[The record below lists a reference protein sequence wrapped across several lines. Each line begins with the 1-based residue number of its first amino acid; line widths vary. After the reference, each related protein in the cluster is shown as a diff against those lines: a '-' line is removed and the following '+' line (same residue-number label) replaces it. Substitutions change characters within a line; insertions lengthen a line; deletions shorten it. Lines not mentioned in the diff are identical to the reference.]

1 MKAKSIEYERFKSV
15 QEFKL
20 SKIISAIAL
29 LTIVLSTVF
38 TLSSCKPGHG
48 SLYTEYK
55 WSSQLGVNQEGF
67 LYVEDHV
74 LWFYDFASGQRV
86 VLCNKPDCQHKP
98 YSSYTN
104 PDPECNAV
112 LQNRDSF
119 DGFAMHNDY
128 VYIFCR
134 SSINKTTLYRQKPD
148 GDGREILTEF
158 DWEIDP
164 FNDIIFR
171 DNMAY
176 LVGVQYILDE
186 LGFGSSGNQISIV
199 LSVDLQTGKVRELT
213 EVKDDNQQRV
223 EQIQVVGENLYY
235 NYFYYDEG
243 ADFDFMAE
251 DAYEQSLKY
260 FNYFAYQVDISTGTE
275 KQVLDLAEHMYGYIS
290 LDDEYIYYLSED
302 SLKVYSVDR
311 EDSSERVLFESK
323 DKLYCIKLDD
333 YLFMRQGDDIST
345 VYCYDLLTG
354 KTMKIYRTEKD
365 GLPNI
370 IYDRKWFYTYTNE
383 DGSFSFVYMKEEDYL
398 NGKTDYITIK

>member
-199 LSVDLQTGKVRELT
+199 LSVDLQTGKVKELT
-213 EVKDDNQQRV
+213 EVKHNNSSRMQNL
-223 EQIQVVGENLYY
+223 QVIDGNLLYDY
-235 NYFYYDEG
+235 EYYDEG
-243 ADFDFMAE
+243 MDFLADNVIELID
-251 DAYEQSLKY
+251 KCR
-260 FNYFAYQVDISTGTE
+260 NYFVYEVDIATGTE
-275 KQVLDLAEHMYGYIS
+275 RQLLDLSDHKDIYLGV
-290 LDDEYIYYLSED
+290 DDKCFYFQSED
-302 SLKVYSVDR
+302 RLKVYSVDR
-311 EDSSERVLFESK
+311 EDSTEKVLFEGE
-323 DKLYCIKLDD
+323 DKLYCQKSGD

-354 KTMKIYRTEKD
+354 KTMKINRTEKD